1 MDAIQRLS
9 YLRALYRKPET
20 GSYRLSTSPLL
31 RGRTFALLA
40 GLAFIAVD
48 QLVKLLALVSLHANS
63 FKIGSNPIN
72 LALELSLNPGA
83 FLSLGAA
90 LPPQVKQLIFIVG
103 VAIVVAWAM
112 GWSLANWSQPLRKVL
127 PLYAIA
133 LGGIANLIDRVFRDG
148 HVVDYIVLNVGPTHT
163 GVFNIAD
170 IAITAGALFLMF
182 DLFVK
187 PRKA

>member
-1 MDAIQRLS
+1 M
-9 YLRALYRKPET
+9 
-20 GSYRLSTSPLL
+20 STSPLL

-40 GLAFIAVD
+40 GIAFIAVD
-48 QLVKLLALVSLHANS
+48 QLVKLLALVSLQAQS
-63 FKIGSNPIN
+63 FKIGSTPFN

-103 VAIVVAWAM
+103 VAVVVVWAM
-112 GWSLANWSQPLRKVL
+112 WWSLSNWNQPLRKVL

-148 HVVDYIVLNVGPTHT
+148 HVVDYMVLNLGSAHT

-170 IAITAGALFLMF
+170 IAITAGALWLMV
-182 DLFVK
+182 DLFMR
-187 PRKA
+187 PRKV

>member
-1 MDAIQRLS
+1 M
-9 YLRALYRKPET
+9 
-20 GSYRLSTSPLL
+20 

-40 GLAFIAVD
+40 GIAFVTVD
-48 QLVKLLALVSLHANS
+48 QLVKLLALVSLQVNS
-63 FKIGSNPIN
+63 LKIGSNPIN

-103 VAIVVAWAM
+103 VAVVVAWAM
-112 GWSLANWSQPLRKVL
+112 GWSLSNWNQPLRKVL

-148 HVVDYIVLNVGPTHT
+148 HVVDYMVLNVGPAHT

-170 IAITAGALFLMF
+170 IAITVGALYLLIE
-182 DLFVK
+182 LFMK

>member
-1 MDAIQRLS
+1 MDGIERLS
-9 YLRALYRKPET
+9 YLRALYRPPLNRKLPLE
-20 GSYRLSTSPLL
+20 RAPLL
-31 RGRTFALLA
+31 RGCTFALLA
-40 GLAFIAVD
+40 GIAFIAVD
-48 QLVKLLALVSLHANS
+48 QLVKLLALVSLQANS
-63 FKIGSNPIN
+63 FKIGANPIN
-72 LALELSLNPGA
+72 LSLELSLNPGA

-112 GWSLANWSQPLRKVL
+112 WWSLSNWSQPLRKVL

-133 LGGIANLIDRVFRDG
+133 LGGIANLIDRVFRNG
-148 HVVDYIVLNVGPTHT
+148 HVVDYMVLNVGPTHT

-170 IAITAGALFLMF
+170 IAITAGAVYLMI

-187 PRKA
+187 PRRI

>member
-1 MDAIQRLS
+1 M
-9 YLRALYRKPET
+9 
-20 GSYRLSTSPLL
+20 STSSLL
-31 RGRTFALLA
+31 RSRTFALFA
-40 GLAFIAVD
+40 GIAFIAID
-48 QLVKLLALVSLHANS
+48 QLVKLLALVSLQANS
-63 FKIGSNPIN
+63 FKFGASPIN

-103 VAIVVAWAM
+103 VAVVVAWAM
-112 GWSLANWSQPLRKVL
+112 GWSLSNWNQPLRKVL

-148 HVVDYIVLNVGPTHT
+148 HVVDYMVLNVGPTHT

-170 IAITAGALFLMF
+170 IAITAGAIYLMI
-182 DLFVK
+182 DLLAR
-187 PRKA
+187 PRRA

>member
-1 MDAIQRLS
+1 M
-9 YLRALYRKPET
+9 
-20 GSYRLSTSPLL
+20 STSSLL
-31 RGRTFALLA
+31 RSRTFALFA
-40 GLAFIAVD
+40 GIAFVAID
-48 QLVKLLALVSLHANS
+48 QLVKLLALVSLQANS
-63 FKIGSNPIN
+63 FKFGASPLN

-90 LPPQVKQLIFIVG
+90 LPSQVKQLIFIVG
-103 VAIVVAWAM
+103 VAVVVAWAM
-112 GWSLANWSQPLRKVL
+112 GWSLSNWSQPLRKVL

-148 HVVDYIVLNVGPTHT
+148 HVVDYMVLNFGPTHT

-170 IAITAGALFLMF
+170 IAITAGAIYLMI
-182 DLFVK
+182 DLLVQ

>member
-1 MDAIQRLS
+1 M
-9 YLRALYRKPET
+9 
-20 GSYRLSTSPLL
+20 STSPLL

-40 GLAFIAVD
+40 GIAFIAVD
-48 QLVKLLALVSLHANS
+48 QLVKLLALVSLQASS
-63 FKIGSNPIN
+63 FKIGPNPIN

-103 VAIVVAWAM
+103 VAIVVAWAL
-112 GWSLANWSQPLRKVL
+112 GWSLSNWSQPLRKVL

-148 HVVDYIVLNVGPTHT
+148 QVVDYMVLNVGPTHT

-170 IAITAGALFLMF
+170 IAITAGAVFLML

>member
-1 MDAIQRLS
+1 M
-9 YLRALYRKPET
+9 KTTPF
-20 GSYRLSTSPLL
+20 L

-40 GLAFIAVD
+40 GIAFIAVD
-48 QLVKLLALVSLHANS
+48 QLVKLLALVSLQAHS
-63 FKIGSNPIN
+63 FKIGANPFN

-103 VAIVVAWAM
+103 VAVVVAWAM
-112 GWSLANWSQPLRKVL
+112 GWSLSNWSQPLRKVL

-148 HVVDYIVLNVGPTHT
+148 RVVDYMVLNIGPTHT

-170 IAITAGALFLMF
+170 IAITAGALYLMV

>member
-1 MDAIQRLS
+1 MDEVERLS
-9 YLRALYRKPET
+9 YLRALYRQTGT

-31 RGRTFALLA
+31 RSRTFALLA
-40 GLAFIAVD
+40 GLAFVAVD
-48 QLVKLLALVSLHANS
+48 QLVKLLALVSLQASS
-63 FKIGSNPIN
+63 FKIGSSPLN

-103 VAIVVAWAM
+103 VAVVVTWAM
-112 GWSLANWSQPLRKVL
+112 WWSLSNWSQPLRKVL

-148 HVVDYIVLNVGPTHT
+148 HVVDYMVLNVGPTHT

-170 IAITAGALFLMF
+170 IAITAGALFLML

-187 PRKA
+187 PHRS

>member
-1 MDAIQRLS
+1 MN
-9 YLRALYRKPET
+9 
-20 GSYRLSTSPLL
+20 TSPLL

-48 QLVKLLALVSLHANS
+48 QLVKLLALISLQASS

-90 LPPQVKQLIFIVG
+90 LPPQVKQLIFIVA
-103 VAIVVAWAM
+103 VAVVVAWAM
-112 GWSLANWSQPLRKVL
+112 WWSLSNWSQPMRKVL

-148 HVVDYIVLNVGPTHT
+148 HVVDYMVLNLGSTHT

-170 IAITAGALFLMF
+170 IAITAGALYLMI
-182 DLFVK
+182 DLFSK
-187 PRKA
+187 PRKT

>member
-1 MDAIQRLS
+1 M
-9 YLRALYRKPET
+9 
-20 GSYRLSTSPLL
+20 
-31 RGRTFALLA
+31 
-40 GLAFIAVD
+40 D
-48 QLVKLLALVSLHANS
+48 QLVKLLALVSLQVNS
-63 FKIGSNPIN
+63 LKIGSNPIN

-103 VAIVVAWAM
+103 VAVVVAWAM
-112 GWSLANWSQPLRKVL
+112 GWSLSNWNQPLRKVL

-148 HVVDYIVLNVGPTHT
+148 HVVDYMVLNVGPAHT

-170 IAITAGALFLMF
+170 IAITVGALYLLIE
-182 DLFVK
+182 LFMK

>member
-1 MDAIQRLS
+1 M
-9 YLRALYRKPET
+9 
-20 GSYRLSTSPLL
+20 STSSLL
-31 RGRTFALLA
+31 RSRTFALFA
-40 GLAFIAVD
+40 GIAFVAID
-48 QLVKLLALVSLHANS
+48 QLVKLLALVSLQANS
-63 FKIGSNPIN
+63 FKFGASPLN

-90 LPPQVKQLIFIVG
+90 LPSQVKQLIFIVG
-103 VAIVVAWAM
+103 VAVVVAWAM
-112 GWSLANWSQPLRKVL
+112 GWSLSNWSQPLRKVL

-148 HVVDYIVLNVGPTHT
+148 HVVDYMVLNVGPTHT

-170 IAITAGALFLMF
+170 IAITAGAIYLMI
-182 DLFVK
+182 DLLVQ

>member
-1 MDAIQRLS
+1 M
-9 YLRALYRKPET
+9 
-20 GSYRLSTSPLL
+20 STSPLL

-40 GLAFIAVD
+40 GIAFVTVD
-48 QLVKLLALVSLHANS
+48 QLVKLLALVSLQANS
-63 FKIGSNPIN
+63 LKIGSNPIN

-103 VAIVVAWAM
+103 VAVVVAWAM
-112 GWSLANWSQPLRKVL
+112 GWSLSNWNQPLRKVL

-148 HVVDYIVLNVGPTHT
+148 HVVDYMVLNVGPAHT

-170 IAITAGALFLMF
+170 IAITVGALYLLIE
-182 DLFVK
+182 LFMK

>member
-1 MDAIQRLS
+1 MN
-9 YLRALYRKPET
+9 
-20 GSYRLSTSPLL
+20 TSPLL

-40 GLAFIAVD
+40 GIVFIAVD
-48 QLVKLLALVSLHANS
+48 QLVKLMALVSLQTHS
-63 FKIGSNPIN
+63 FKIGSTPFN

-103 VAIVVAWAM
+103 VAIVVAWALW
-112 GWSLANWSQPLRKVL
+112 WSLSNWHHPLRKVL

-148 HVVDYIVLNVGPTHT
+148 HVVDSMVLNVGPTHT
-163 GVFNIAD
+163 GVFNLAD
-170 IAITAGALFLMF
+170 IAITAGAVYLMVE
-182 DLFVK
+182 LFVK
-187 PRKA
+187 PRKTL

>member
-1 MDAIQRLS
+1 M
-9 YLRALYRKPET
+9 
-20 GSYRLSTSPLL
+20 STSSLL
-31 RGRTFALLA
+31 RSRTFALFA
-40 GLAFIAVD
+40 GIAFVAID
-48 QLVKLLALVSLHANS
+48 QLVKLLALVSLQSNS
-63 FKIGSNPIN
+63 FKFGASPLN

-90 LPPQVKQLIFIVG
+90 LPTQVKQLIFIAG
-103 VAIVVAWAM
+103 VAVVVAWAL
-112 GWSLANWSQPLRKVL
+112 GWSLSNWNQPLRKVL

-148 HVVDYIVLNVGPTHT
+148 HVVDYMVLNVGPTHT

-170 IAITAGALFLMF
+170 IAITAGALFLML
-182 DLFVK
+182 DLIVK

>member
-1 MDAIQRLS
+1 M
-9 YLRALYRKPET
+9 
-20 GSYRLSTSPLL
+20 STSPLL

-40 GLAFIAVD
+40 GIAFVAVD
-48 QLVKLLALVSLHANS
+48 QLVKLLALVSLQANS
-63 FKIGSNPIN
+63 LKIGSNPIN

-90 LPPQVKQLIFIVG
+90 LPPQVKQLIFIIG
-103 VAIVVAWAM
+103 VAVVVAWAM
-112 GWSLANWSQPLRKVL
+112 GWSLSNWNQPLRKVL

-148 HVVDYIVLNVGPTHT
+148 HVVDYMVLNIGPAHT

-170 IAITAGALFLMF
+170 IAITVGALYLLIE
-182 DLFVK
+182 LFMK

>member
-1 MDAIQRLS
+1 MS
-9 YLRALYRKPET
+9 
-20 GSYRLSTSPLL
+20 SLL
-31 RGRTFALLA
+31 RSRTFALFA
-40 GLAFIAVD
+40 GIAFIAID
-48 QLVKLLALVSLHANS
+48 QLVKLLALVSLQANS
-63 FKIGSNPIN
+63 FKFGASPIN

-90 LPPQVKQLIFIVG
+90 LPAQVKKLIFIVG
-103 VAIVVAWAM
+103 VAVVVAWAM
-112 GWSLANWSQPLRKVL
+112 GWSLSNWSQPLRKVL

-148 HVVDYIVLNVGPTHT
+148 HVVDYMVLNVGPTHT

-170 IAITAGALFLMF
+170 IAITAGALFLML

>member
-1 MDAIQRLS
+1 
-9 YLRALYRKPET
+9 
-20 GSYRLSTSPLL
+20 LSTSPLL
-31 RGRTFALLA
+31 RSRTFALLA
-40 GLAFIAVD
+40 GTAFIAMD
-48 QLVKLLALVSLHANS
+48 QLVKLLALVSLAANS

-103 VAIVVAWAM
+103 VAVVVAWAM
-112 GWSLANWSQPLRKVL
+112 GWSLANWNQPLRKVL

-148 HVVDYIVLNVGPTHT
+148 HVVDYMVLNVGPAHT

-170 IAITAGALFLMF
+170 IAITVGALYLLI

>member
-1 MDAIQRLS
+1 M
-9 YLRALYRKPET
+9 
-20 GSYRLSTSPLL
+20 STSSLL
-31 RGRTFALLA
+31 RSRTFALFA
-40 GLAFIAVD
+40 GIAFVAID
-48 QLVKLLALVSLHANS
+48 QLVKLLALVSLQANS
-63 FKIGSNPIN
+63 FKFGASPLN

-90 LPPQVKQLIFIVG
+90 LPSQVKQLIFIVG
-103 VAIVVAWAM
+103 VAVVVAWAL
-112 GWSLANWSQPLRKVL
+112 GWSLSNWNQPLRKVL

-148 HVVDYIVLNVGPTHT
+148 HVVDYMVLNVGPTHT

-170 IAITAGALFLMF
+170 IAITAGAIYLMI
-182 DLFVK
+182 DLLVQ

>member
-1 MDAIQRLS
+1 M
-9 YLRALYRKPET
+9 
-20 GSYRLSTSPLL
+20 STSSLL
-31 RGRTFALLA
+31 RSRTFALFA
-40 GLAFIAVD
+40 GIAFVAID
-48 QLVKLLALVSLHANS
+48 QLVKLLALVSLQANS
-63 FKIGSNPIN
+63 FKFGASPLN

-90 LPPQVKQLIFIVG
+90 LPTQVKQLIFIAG
-103 VAIVVAWAM
+103 VAVVVAWAL
-112 GWSLANWSQPLRKVL
+112 GWSLSNWNQPLRKVL

-148 HVVDYIVLNVGPTHT
+148 HVVDYMVLNVGPTHT

-170 IAITAGALFLMF
+170 IAITTGALFLML
-182 DLFVK
+182 DLIVK